1 MFFSISDWY
10 LSNGSKIDKYV
21 TLNDIYNNCNEA
33 DAKSFF
39 IDDHVFA
46 VSLTPQNQYI
56 TSKYCSTHLAPH
68 ITSAVL
74 SRRSTSGNDGLQNLV
89 RTINNQKSTITSK
102 INELNGEFS
111 IQSFNN
117 FTVWTE
123 LVQDTALIKGS
134 EFLYFY
140 NNFHDSTVYSI
151 INARDYDPVRYI
163 RIPSLN
169 LCNIPGIYVSSL
181 SISMYT
187 TSGNVTP
194 TSKDLAI
201 INKIQSFA
209 GTYSYAYGYNVAYI
223 FSYNLFTRNPVE
235 SLSSKDIDFIN
246 SICPS
251 SPLGDPGLSAWWPA
265 GDSKAGSEVIEINLK
280 TLSDSII
287 KSILQ
292 SSPQVLS
299 YWNEGSTDY
308 NDYYDCFTHRDYN
321 SNSMNVWTYITSVD
335 INYCLYNFLGVEVS
349 LNDGE
354 LEVAQWNNL
363 YNYYYTQLNR
373 SNYDMGGNPLV
384 YPTINVNGT
393 TLSTSA
399 TEINIP
405 HYNGGLITNVP
416 TYLIYDDHSP
426 D

>member
-21 TLNDIYNNCNEA
+21 TLNDIYNNCNGA

-39 IDDHVFA
+39 LDDHVFTL
-46 VSLTPQNQYI
+46 SSTPENQYI
-56 TSKYCSTHLAPH
+56 TSKYCSAHLAPN
-68 ITSAVL
+68 IISAVL
-74 SRRSTSGNDGLQNLV
+74 YKHSSSGNHGLKNLV
-89 RTINNQKSTITSK
+89 QTINNQKSTITAK

-111 IQSFNN
+111 IQSFN

-123 LVQDTALIKGS
+123 LVQDTELIKGS

-140 NNFHDSTVYSI
+140 NNFRDSTVYSI
-151 INARDYDPVRYI
+151 VNEYNDYGYRRIY
-163 RIPSLN
+163 IPSLN
-169 LCNIPGIYVSSL
+169 LYNKPGIYVSSI
-181 SISMYT
+181 SISMYAK
-187 TSGNVTP
+187 SGNANP

-209 GTYSYAYGYNVAYI
+209 GTYSYAYTYGANVAYI

-235 SLSSKDIDFIN
+235 SLSSKDKNFIN
-246 SICPS
+246 SNYQG
-251 SPLGDPGLSAWWPA
+251 LGALWPTGEDEPA
-265 GDSKAGSEVIEINLK
+265 SEIMYINLK
-280 TLSDSII
+280 NLSDGII
-287 KSILQ
+287 TSILQ

-299 YWNEGSTDY
+299 YWNEGSTDWFT
-308 NDYYDCFTHRDYN
+308 NGDYFHHWN
-321 SNSMNVWTYITSVD
+321 SNSTVNICTYITSVD

-349 LNDGE
+349 LYGDE

-363 YNYYYTQLNR
+363 YNNYYAQFNR
-373 SNYDMGGNPLV
+373 INQANNPFPLV
-384 YPTINVNGT
+384 YPTTINVNGT

-405 HYNGGLITNVP
+405 HYNGGLISDVP
-416 TYLIYDDHSP
+416 TYLIYDVFSLNP
-426 D
+426 N